1 MSQQTQPPSEEENE
15 GKATV
20 EVRCIDCAK
29 AALGNYRCQEY
40 EGFASED
47 FIFDCDCCDI
57 RRCEDFHHN
66 EYPAER
72 LLVVATYTSASLSHE
87 LQFPDGMVETLQE
100 HNPEPSLRVS

>member
-20 EVRCIDCAK
+20 EVRCIDCAE

-57 RRCEDFHHN
+57 RRCEGFHHN

-72 LLVVATYTSASLSHE
+72 CETCERESCGRGCS
-87 LQFPDGMVETLQE
+87 DGCPPTLYCD
-100 HNPEPSLRVS
+100 NCNV